1 MKLSSKSLILAMSSL
16 IGMSVHAKNNNGQIG
31 KPTFTPYSSEIVDG
45 TDGADLN
52 YGRINAAKANSSL
65 NDKSVMDEDE
75 DDNNYGRIDARLI
88 ELATTLA
95 DNLNL
100 QVNAKL
106 NQDSTENLS
115 VYVAANEKIEVL
127 KAIIESNPNG
137 AYVALSTLEVAI
149 KIVSEID
156 LLEQKNAI
164 QDNSKSTISQ
174 IRSEVGEIVSKV
186 NILLDRS
193 VQVGKTSWNQ
203 FDTVKLEESKLANLG
218 LNK

>member
-1 MKLSSKSLILAMSSL
+1 MKLSSKSLILAMASF
-16 IGMSVHAKNNNGQIG
+16 IGMSVHAKNNSELR
-31 KPTFTPYSSEIVDG
+31 KPTFTPYSSEIVDR
-45 TDGADLN
+45 TDGTDLN
-52 YGRINAAKANSSL
+52 YGRINATQAMRLSNQSPTVEK
-65 NDKSVMDEDE
+65 DE
-75 DDNNYGRIDARLI
+75 DDNNIGKIDASEAIVAR
-88 ELATTLA
+88 TLA
-95 DNLNL
+95 DKLSL

-115 VYVAANEKIEVL
+115 VYVAAKEKIEVI
-127 KAIIESNPNG
+127 KEIIDSNPNG

-149 KIVSEID
+149 EIASEID
-156 LLEQKNAI
+156 FLVQKNAI

-174 IRSEVGEIVSKV
+174 IISEVGEIVSKV